1 MIGRLTSELQHA
13 RSSSA
18 TREREL
24 RRQLEKKQ
32 TTIMDQG
39 LRIRNY
45 EKEAAKHALQQARSD
60 ASMSLVL
67 SNVMDGM
74 GSDRGSVT
82 LPSGG
87 SLVSADGS
95 LVADRIEPH
104 SMSNGAVSV
113 LDKPGLTDLQRGPA
127 IDVPGT
133 MDPTPSMLEE
143 SLKYVGGLPPMG
155 AALTNPSPHLVPP
168 HQLPRGRAGGD
179 PRDNGRPGSR
189 SSEANRKH
197 ICCQQAGQIG
207 THCRADG
214 LSNIMWPKGYAHRT
228 DFVEEC
234 WDFQPYGCRR
244 IVRREGPAH
253 LQAVIFLGCELLFYI
268 IQLAHFLRRSLS
280 LPLSLLCIT
289 IRCVRV
295 ESLVVRSHSRS

>member
-1 MIGRLTSELQHA
+1 MIEIETGRVGTRKNPVPALSRKIKHLEVRVGFLQQVKDLIGRLTSELQHA

-45 EKEAAKHALQQARSD
+45 EKDAAKHALQQARSD

-113 LDKPGLTDLQRGPA
+113 VDKPGLTDLQRGPA

-168 HQLPRGRAGGD
+168 HQLPRGRAG
-179 PRDNGRPGSR
+179 
-189 SSEANRKH
+189 A
-197 ICCQQAGQIG
+197 IQG
-207 THCRADG
+207 TTG
-214 LSNIMWPKGYAHRT
+214 VQVP
-228 DFVEEC
+228 
-234 WDFQPYGCRR
+234 
-244 IVRREGPAH
+244 
-253 LQAVIFLGCELLFYI
+253 
-268 IQLAHFLRRSLS
+268 
-280 LPLSLLCIT
+280 
-289 IRCVRV
+289 
-295 ESLVVRSHSRS
+295 